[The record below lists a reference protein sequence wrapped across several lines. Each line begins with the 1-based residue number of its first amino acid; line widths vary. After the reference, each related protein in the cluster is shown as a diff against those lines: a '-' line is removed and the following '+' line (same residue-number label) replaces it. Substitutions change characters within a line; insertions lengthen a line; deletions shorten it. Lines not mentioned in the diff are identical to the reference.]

1 MKNKLKKKGGI
12 KIVEDDFAT
21 ITIDGRKLSKHTPAN
36 PAPLGLIA
44 FGLTTVLLNFHN
56 AGFYGMDSMII
67 AMGLAYGG
75 LAQIIAGL
83 MEYRNGNTF
92 GTVAFASYG
101 LFWWSFV
108 FLLILPKFNL
118 AAAPD
123 AASLAAYL
131 FMWGLFTIV
140 MFVGTL
146 KISRGLQVVF
156 LSLAILFFLLCA
168 GEITGNSMITLIAG
182 YEGIFTGFSAIYVG
196 LAEVL
201 NELYEKKILPT

>member
-1 MKNKLKKKGGI
+1 M
-12 KIVEDDFAT
+12 VEEDIAT
-21 ITIDGRKLSKHTPAN
+21 ITIDGRKLLKHTQAN

-56 AGFYGMDSMII
+56 AGFYGLNSMIL

-75 LAQIIAGL
+75 IAQIIASV

-92 GTVAFASYG
+92 AMVAFGSFG
-101 LFWWSFV
+101 LFWWSYV
-108 FLLILPKFNL
+108 FLLIIPKLNL
-118 AAAPD
+118 GAAPD

-131 FMWGLFTIV
+131 FMWGLFTLA

-146 KISRGLQVVF
+146 KISRGLQVIF
-156 LSLAILFFLLCA
+156 LTLAILFFLLAA
-168 GEITGNSMITLIAG
+168 GEITGNQTITMIAG
-182 YEGIFTGFSAIYVG
+182 YEGILTGFSAVYIG

-201 NELYEKKILPT
+201 NEVYGRRVLPV

>member
-1 MKNKLKKKGGI
+1 M
-12 KIVEDDFAT
+12 EEEYAT
-21 ITIDGRKLSKHTPAN
+21 ITIDGRKLLKHTQAN

-56 AGFYGMDSMII
+56 AGFYGLSSMIL

-75 LAQIIAGL
+75 TAQLIAGA
-83 MEYRNGNTF
+83 MEYKNGNTF
-92 GTVAFASYG
+92 ATVAFSSYG
-101 LFWWSFV
+101 LFWYSFAI
-108 FLLILPKFNL
+108 LLMLPKMNL

-131 FMWGLFTIV
+131 FMWGIFTAV

-156 LSLAILFFLLCA
+156 ATLTILFFLLA
-168 GEITGNSMITLIAG
+168 LGEVTGNATITIIAG
-182 YEGIFTGFSAIYVG
+182 YEGILTGLSAMYVG
-196 LAEVL
+196 LAEVI
-201 NELYEKKILPT
+201 NETYRRDVLPT

>member
-1 MKNKLKKKGGI
+1 M
-12 KIVEDDFAT
+12 EEEYAT
-21 ITIDGRKLSKHTPAN
+21 ITIDGRKLLKHTQAN

-56 AGFYGMDSMII
+56 AGFFGLSSMIL

-75 LAQIIAGL
+75 TAQLIAGA
-83 MEYRNGNTF
+83 MEYKNGNTF
-92 GTVAFASYG
+92 ATVAFSSYG
-101 LFWWSFV
+101 LFWYSFAI
-108 FLLILPKFNL
+108 LLMLPKMNL

-131 FMWGLFTIV
+131 FMWGIFTAV

-156 LSLAILFFLLCA
+156 ATLTILFFLLA
-168 GEITGNSMITLIAG
+168 LGEVTGNATITIIAG
-182 YEGIFTGFSAIYVG
+182 YEGILTGLSAMYVG
-196 LAEVL
+196 LAEVI
-201 NELYEKKILPT
+201 NETYRKDVLPT

>member
-1 MKNKLKKKGGI
+1 MAE
-12 KIVEDDFAT
+12 EDIAT
-21 ITIDGRKLSKHTPAN
+21 ITIDGKKLLKHTQAN

-56 AGFYGMDSMII
+56 AGFYGLDSMIL

-75 LAQIIAGL
+75 IAQILASL

-92 GTVAFASYG
+92 AMVAFGSYG

-108 FLLILPKFNL
+108 FLLIIPKLNL
-118 AAAPD
+118 GAAPD

-131 FMWGLFTIV
+131 FMWGLFTLV

-146 KISRGLQVVF
+146 KLSRGLQVVF
-156 LSLAILFFLLCA
+156 ITLAILFFMLSA
-168 GEITGNSMITLIAG
+168 GEITGNHMITLIAG
-182 YEGIFTGFSAIYVG
+182 YEGIFAGFSAIYVG

-201 NELYEKKILPT
+201 NELHGKKVLPI